1 MSMTRKQIR
10 EQVLRLVYLFD
21 FTSEEERQEQAELY
35 FQQPVEDDMENLP
48 SEALP
53 EEKEYIQEK
62 AIRIASCFS
71 SLDQELNGAAKGWNT
86 RRMGRTE
93 LAILRLALYEMRY
106 DDAIPTGV
114 AINEAVDLAKKYCED
129 EAPSFINGLLAAL
142 ARTE

>member
-21 FTSEEERQEQAELY
+21 FTSEEERLEQAQLY
-35 FQQPVEDDMENLP
+35 FDRPDEDDMDNPP
-48 SEALP
+48 SGASLEDQ
-53 EEKEYIQEK
+53 EYIRDK
-62 AIRIASCFS
+62 AIRVSSCFDT
-71 SLDQELNGAAKGWNT
+71 LDDELNKAARGWNT

-93 LAILRLALYEMRY
+93 LAILRLALYEIRY
-106 DDAIPTGV
+106 DDEIPTGV

-129 EAPSFINGLLAAL
+129 EAPAFINGLLAAL